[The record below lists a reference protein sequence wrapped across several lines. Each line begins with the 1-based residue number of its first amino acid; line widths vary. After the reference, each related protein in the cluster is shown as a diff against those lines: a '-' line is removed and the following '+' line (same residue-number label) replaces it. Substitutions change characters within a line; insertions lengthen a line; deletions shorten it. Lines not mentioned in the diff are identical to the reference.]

1 MKVKIIK
8 CCQSCYWYRDMVGK
22 IVDVTPYENTHG
34 VYRYDGIRYIQQE
47 DCITISELR
56 DSSINEI
63 LGKTKYYNER
73 Y

>member
-1 MKVKIIK
+1 
-8 CCQSCYWYRDMVGK
+8 MVGK
-22 IVDVTPYENTHG
+22 IVDVIPYENTHG